1 MNSRDCARADKRG
14 EWCVMKNNFEAVLQQ
29 LFAATKSQEGTIIG
43 YRLLTRI
50 RRPSSE
56 VIKVELRQHNSEPTH
71 VVVKFFKPKR
81 VSVDAIKILKEKVRN
96 DFEVTRRFFEAF
108 KDYAHYSTA
117 EPIMCLPEML
127 ALVMKESRGRNL
139 RDLIAKNA
147 RLYPNKA
154 TVHKLVE
161 QSYRCGEWLRIF
173 QGLTEESIQDRLSL
187 PDLIEDIDRRL
198 RRLEDGEGLN
208 RGWRSRILRYLE
220 KQATLVK
227 ESDLGLCGVHADFS
241 PSNVLVNDH
250 EVIVLDFTMY
260 RIGSVYHDLTY
271 FHRYFENFLHK
282 PIFRPGTITALQD
295 SFLNG
300 YDKMVSPASP
310 IFRLFK
316 MRHVICHLIGIVK
329 LSGSAMHERL
339 FSRRVARRYRKWLA
353 EVTSE
358 RVGSELLLV
367 DDR

>member
-1 MNSRDCARADKRG
+1 M
-14 EWCVMKNNFEAVLQQ
+14 ENNFEAVLQQ
-29 LFAATKSQEGTIIG
+29 LLAVAKTQEGAIIG
-43 YRLLTRI
+43 YRPLTHI

-56 VIKVELRQHNSEPTH
+56 VITVELRRHNSEPTH
-71 VVVKFFKPKR
+71 VVVKLFKPR
-81 VSVDAIKILKEKVRN
+81 RISLDAIRILKEKVRR

-108 KDYAHYSTA
+108 KDYADYSTA

-127 ALVMKESRGRNL
+127 AVVMKESRGRNL
-139 RDLIAKNA
+139 RDLIAQNA
-147 RLYPNKA
+147 RLYPSKA
-154 TVHKLVE
+154 TVDKLIE

-187 PDLIEDIDRRL
+187 PALIEDIDRRL
-198 RRLEDGEGLN
+198 RRLEDGEGLSQ
-208 RGWRSRILRYLE
+208 GCRSSVLRYLE

-241 PSNVLVNDH
+241 PSNILVNGN

-282 PIFRPGTITALQD
+282 PIFRPGTINALQE

-300 YDKMVSPASP
+300 YGKTVGPASP

-329 LSGSAMHERL
+329 LSGSSLDERL
-339 FSRRVARRYRKWLA
+339 FNRRVARRYRKWLA
-353 EVTSE
+353 EVTRE
-358 RVGSELLLV
+358 MAGKELLLV
-367 DDR
+367 GDR

>member
-1 MNSRDCARADKRG
+1 M
-14 EWCVMKNNFEAVLQQ
+14 EENFEAVLQQ
-29 LFAATKSQEGTIIG
+29 LLAAVKFQEGAIIG
-43 YRLLTRI
+43 YRLLTHI

-56 VIKVELRQHNSEPTH
+56 VLKVELRRHNSEPTH
-71 VVVKFFKPKR
+71 VVVKLFKPRR
-81 VSVDAIKILKEKVRN
+81 VSLDAIKILKEKVRN

-108 KDYAHYSTA
+108 KDYADYSTA

-127 ALVMKESRGRNL
+127 AVVMKESRGRNL
-139 RDLIAKNA
+139 RDLITKNA
-147 RLYPNKA
+147 RLYPSKA
-154 TVHKLVE
+154 TVHKLFE

-173 QGLTEESIQDRLSL
+173 QGLTEKSIQDRLSL
-187 PDLIEDIDRRL
+187 RDLIEDIDRRL
-198 RRLEDGEGLN
+198 RRLEGAEELS
-208 RGWRSRILRYLE
+208 RGWRYRILRYLE

-241 PSNVLVNDH
+241 PSNVLVNGN

-295 SFLNG
+295 SFLKG
-300 YDKMVSPASP
+300 YGKTVSPASP

-316 MRHVICHLIGIVK
+316 LRHVICHLIGLVK
-329 LSGSAMHERL
+329 LSGSARHERL
-339 FSRRVARRYRKWLA
+339 FNRRVTRRYRQWLA
-353 EVTSE
+353 DVTSE
-358 RVGSELLLV
+358 MAGNELLLV